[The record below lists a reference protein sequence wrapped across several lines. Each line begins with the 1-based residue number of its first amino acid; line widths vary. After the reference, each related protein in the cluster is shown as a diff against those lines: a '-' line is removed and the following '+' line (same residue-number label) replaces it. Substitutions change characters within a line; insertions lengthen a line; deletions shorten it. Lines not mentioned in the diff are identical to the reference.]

1 MHNIATPIPV
11 ENVASLIGW
20 WRDAGVDT
28 LIDDVPTSWLD
39 RNKLAEKLP
48 AAPPAPIEQGL
59 PNTLEAFK
67 SWWMSDN
74 QIAGAGPVQTRVA
87 PTGAALPQVMILI
100 DMPEPGDHQEGM
112 LLAGPCGILIDNML
126 KAVGLDR
133 SHAYI
138 TSLSPSRALTGK
150 IAEGEIPALAKIA
163 AHHVGLVAPERLW
176 LMGSTVSR
184 AMLGTDDSEARGI
197 LHNFN
202 HESGTVPA
210 IASFAPRF
218 LLQHPAQKARVWAD
232 MQLLFKRD

>member
-1 MHNIATPIPV
+1 MHNIATAIPV

-28 LIDDVPTSWLD
+28 LIDDVPTPWLD
-39 RNKLAEKLP
+39 RNKRVGVLP
-48 AAPPAPIEQGL
+48 TATPAPIEQGL
-59 PNTLEAFK
+59 PDTLDAFK
-67 SWWMSDN
+67 AWWISDSP
-74 QIAGAGPVQTRVA
+74 IAGAGPAQTRVA
-87 PTGAALPQVMILI
+87 PLGAIAPQVMILI
-100 DMPEPGDHQEGM
+100 DMPELDDHREGL

-138 TSLSPSRALTGK
+138 ASLSPSRALTGK
-150 IAEGEIPALAKIA
+150 IADGDISALARIA
-163 AHHVGLVAPERLW
+163 AHHIGLVAPERLW

-184 AMLGTDDSEARGI
+184 AMLGMDDSEARGI

-210 IASFAPRF
+210 VASFAPRF

-232 MQLLFKRD
+232 MHLLFKRD